1 MLALLALLAGL
12 AVAVFGPTLGRTRVR
27 DSATRLAALLRAARA
42 EAATT
47 GRRLRLSFDEQTHQP
62 TVSIEPEPLKEP
74 GTFRPYQAWWVR
86 SARLPEGLSVVSCE
100 LLGASALTDEQIL
113 QGGQPAEQDQPHL
126 AEVTFY
132 PDGGSDSA
140 RILLAE
146 DTEDQPWAA
155 EITLNGV
162 DGTIQVRE
170 VDTEEEPIERP

>member
-1 MLALLALLAGL
+1 VLALLALLAGL

-27 DSATRLAALLRAARA
+27 DSAARLAALLRAARA
-42 EAATT
+42 EAAIT
-47 GRRLRLSFDEQTHQP
+47 GRRLRLSFDEQTGQP
-62 TVSIEPEPLKEP
+62 TVSIEPEPLEEP
-74 GTFRPYQAWWVR
+74 GSFRPYQAWWVR

-113 QGGQPAEQDQPHL
+113 QGGQTDQEDQSQL